1 MLPSYHCNWIR
12 TTLLIMLFTT
22 LSGVT
27 LADNRPANER
37 SPLILGH
44 RGAPGYLPEH
54 TLESYALA
62 VELGADFIEPDLV
75 MTKDGFLIARHEPNI
90 INTTDIRN
98 RPEFAAR
105 KRVVAVD
112 GVAEEGWF
120 ASDFTLAEIKT
131 LRAIQAFSERPQQ
144 FNGKFEIPTLEEVI
158 DLAKRK
164 SKEKNRIIGIYP
176 ETKHPTYHRLLGLP
190 LEPRLVETL
199 KRAGWNHR
207 NAPVFIQSFEQS
219 NLQELRKTTP
229 VRLIQLVDADDVNPD
244 GSLSFV
250 PPFDRPYDW
259 TVSGNPQL
267 LARTFA
273 YFTTDAGLREVKRYA
288 DGIGPFKRFIVSTVM
303 ADLNNDGVIGDEN
316 GDGRINDAD
325 RQLLPANNLVQRA
338 HQQGLLVHPY
348 TFRNEQRR
356 LAFDYAGNPVNEYLQ
371 FYRLGV
377 DGVFSDFADTAFAA
391 RVLFQLETDTNAAR
405 CLIGDVDGPRRNRPD
420 CNDD

>member
-1 MLPSYHCNWIR
+1 MLPSCHCNWIR

-391 RVLFQLETDTNAAR
+391 RVLFQLENDTNAAR
-405 CLIGDVDGPRRNRPD
+405 CLTGDVDGPRRNRPD